1 MAKIL
6 IVDDEKNI
14 VNVLREYAEYNGFAV
29 DCAYD
34 GIEALEKIEKSNYD
48 CVLLDIMMP
57 RLDGLETVRALR
69 EIKNTPVILISAKT
83 QEDDKLQG
91 FSLGVDDYITKPFSP
106 KEVIARI
113 KAVLRRTQGY
123 LEFKEIGAIK
133 LDSESK
139 RIFVDNI
146 DVHATAKEYDLLWAL
161 IRNKGLVIT
170 REKLLN
176 EIWGYD
182 YDGDERTVDT
192 HIKML
197 RAHLGE
203 YAEYIQTVRG
213 IGYKFNT
220 SNEPTE

>member
-1 MAKIL
+1 MSKIL

-14 VNVLREYAEYNGFAV
+14 VNVLREYAEFNGFVV

-34 GIEALEKIEKSNYD
+34 GIEALEKIEKNNYD

-57 RLDGLETVRALR
+57 RLDGIETVRALR

-83 QEDDKLQG
+83 QEEDKLLG

-123 LEFKEIGAIK
+123 LEFKEIGALK
-133 LDSESK
+133 LDPESK
-139 RIFVDNI
+139 RILVHGV

-161 IRNKGLVIT
+161 IRNKGLVVT

-203 YAEYIQTVRG
+203 CAEYIHTIRG
-213 IGYKFNT
+213 IGYKFEI
-220 SNEPTE
+220 SGE

>member
-1 MAKIL
+1 MSKIL
-6 IVDDEKNI
+6 IVDDEKNT
-14 VNVLREYAEYNGFAV
+14 VDVLREYAEFNGFVV

-34 GIEALEKIEKSNYD
+34 GIEALEKIEKNNYD

-57 RLDGLETVRALR
+57 RLDGIETVRALR

-83 QEDDKLQG
+83 QEEDKLLG

-123 LEFKEIGAIK
+123 LEFKEIGALK
-133 LDSESK
+133 LDPESK
-139 RIFVDNI
+139 RILVHGV

-161 IRNKGLVIT
+161 IRNKGLVVT

-203 YAEYIQTVRG
+203 CAEYIHTIRG
-213 IGYKFNT
+213 IGYKFEI
-220 SNEPTE
+220 SGE

>member
-1 MAKIL
+1 MSKIL

-14 VNVLREYAEYNGFAV
+14 VNVLREYAEFNGFMV

-34 GIEALEKIEKSNYD
+34 GIEALEKIEKNNYD

-57 RLDGLETVRALR
+57 RLDGIETVRALR

-83 QEDDKLQG
+83 QEEDKLLG

-123 LEFKEIGAIK
+123 LEFKEIGALK
-133 LDSESK
+133 LDPESK
-139 RIFVDNI
+139 RILVHGV

-161 IRNKGLVIT
+161 IRNKGLVVT

-203 YAEYIQTVRG
+203 CAEYIHTIRG
-213 IGYKFNT
+213 IGYKF
-220 SNEPTE
+220 EI

>member
-1 MAKIL
+1 MSKIL

-14 VNVLREYAEYNGFAV
+14 VNVLREYAEFNGFVV

-34 GIEALEKIEKSNYD
+34 GIEALEKIEKNNYD

-57 RLDGLETVRALR
+57 RLDGIETVRALR

-83 QEDDKLQG
+83 QEEDKLLG

-123 LEFKEIGAIK
+123 LEFKEIGALK
-133 LDSESK
+133 LDPESK
-139 RIFVDNI
+139 RILVHGV

-161 IRNKGLVIT
+161 IRNKGLVVT

-203 YAEYIQTVRG
+203 CAEYIHTIRG
-213 IGYKFNT
+213 IGYKF
-220 SNEPTE
+220 EIGGE

>member
-1 MAKIL
+1 MSKIL

-14 VNVLREYAEYNGFAV
+14 VNVLREYAEFNGFVV

-34 GIEALEKIEKSNYD
+34 GIEALEKIEKNNYD

-57 RLDGLETVRALR
+57 RLDGIETVRALR

-83 QEDDKLQG
+83 QEEDKLLG

-123 LEFKEIGAIK
+123 LEFKEIGALK
-133 LDSESK
+133 LDPESK
-139 RIFVDNI
+139 RILVHGV

-161 IRNKGLVIT
+161 IRNKGLVVT

-203 YAEYIQTVRG
+203 CAEYIHTIRG
-213 IGYKFNT
+213 IGYKF
-220 SNEPTE
+220 EI